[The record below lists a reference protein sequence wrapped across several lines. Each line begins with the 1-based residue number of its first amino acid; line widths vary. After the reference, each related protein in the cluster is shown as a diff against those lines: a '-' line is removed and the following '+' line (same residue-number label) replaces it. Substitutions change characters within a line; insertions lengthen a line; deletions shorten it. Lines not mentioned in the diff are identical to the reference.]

1 MPKSNYYDGTKL
13 LSLKDING
21 KTPEVFMCTS
31 NRSAG
36 KTTYFNRLVV
46 NRFIKRGEKFA
57 LLYRFNYEL
66 DGCDEKFFKDIKEL
80 FFPEYDM
87 TAAKKMK
94 GIYQELY
101 LNEEPCGYAISINS
115 ADQLKRNSHLFS
127 DIDNIIFDEFQSE
140 QNHYCDKEVEK
151 FISIH
156 NSIARGRSKQS
167 RYVPVYMISNPVTI
181 LNPYYVAMDIST
193 RLQKDTHF
201 LRGDGFVLEQ
211 GYNKTAAKA
220 LKSSAFNR
228 AFGSS
233 DYIAYSAE
241 GVYLQDDLSFVDTPT
256 GRGKYVATIRYAGID
271 YGVREYPELGI
282 VFCDKS
288 VDYQYPLKI
297 TVDTADHKLNY
308 VMVSSNFI
316 LIQKLRYYFEH
327 GCMRF
332 KDLQAKEAILKALS
346 F

>member
-1 MPKSNYYDGTKL
+1 MSKSNYYDGTKL

-21 KTPEVFMCTS
+21 KKPEVYMCTS

-87 TAAKKMK
+87 TSAKKMK

-156 NSIARGRSKQS
+156 NSIARGHGKQS

-211 GYNKTAAKA
+211 GYNETASKA
-220 LKSSAFNR
+220 LKTSAFNR

-241 GVYLQDDLSFVDTPT
+241 GVYLQDDLSFVDTPS

-271 YGVREYPELGI
+271 YGVREFPEIGI

>member
-1 MPKSNYYDGTKL
+1 MLKSNYYDGTKL

-46 NRFIKRGEKFA
+46 NRFIKRGAKFA

-80 FFPEYDM
+80 FFPEYNM

-211 GYNKTAAKA
+211 GYNETAAKA

-271 YGVREYPELGI
+271 
-282 VFCDKS
+282 
-288 VDYQYPLKI
+288 
-297 TVDTADHKLNY
+297 
-308 VMVSSNFI
+308 
-316 LIQKLRYYFEH
+316 
-327 GCMRF
+327 
-332 KDLQAKEAILKALS
+332 
-346 F
+346 

>member
-1 MPKSNYYDGTKL
+1 MPKLNYYDGTKL

-21 KTPEVFMCTS
+21 KKPEVFMCTS
-31 NRSAG
+31 NRTAG

-80 FFPEYDM
+80 FFSEYYM

-101 LNEEPCGYAISINS
+101 LIEEPCGYAISINS

-156 NSIARGRSKQS
+156 NSIARGHGKQS

-211 GYNKTAAKA
+211 GYNKTASDA

-241 GVYLQDDLSFVDTPT
+241 GVYLQDDLSFVDTPS
-256 GRGKYVATIRYAGID
+256 GRGKYVATIRYAGVD

>member
-156 NSIARGRSKQS
+156 NSIARGHGKQS

-211 GYNKTAAKA
+211 GYNETASAA

-241 GVYLQDDLSFVDTPT
+241 GVYLQDDLSFVDTPS

>member
-1 MPKSNYYDGTKL
+1 MPKTNFYDGTKL

-21 KTPEVFMCTS
+21 KKPEVFMCTS

-36 KTTYFNRLVV
+36 KTTYFNRLVT
-46 NRFIKRGEKFA
+46 NRFVKRGEKFA

-80 FFPEYDM
+80 FFSEYDM

-127 DIDNIIFDEFQSE
+127 DIDNIVFDEFQSE

-156 NSIARGRSKQS
+156 NSIARGHGKQS

-181 LNPYYVAMDIST
+181 LNPYYVAMGIST
-193 RLQKDTHF
+193 RLQKDTRF

-211 GYNKTAAKA
+211 GYNETASAA

-241 GVYLQDDLSFVDTPT
+241 GVYLQDDLSFVDTPS

>member
-1 MPKSNYYDGTKL
+1 MPKTNYYDGTKL

-21 KTPEVFMCTS
+21 KEPEVFMCTS

-46 NRFIKRGEKFA
+46 NRFIRRKLKFA

-80 FFPEYDM
+80 FFPEYEM
-87 TAAKKMK
+87 AAAKKMK

-101 LNEEPCGYAISINS
+101 LNEESCGYAISINS

-127 DIDNIIFDEFQSE
+127 DIGNMIFDEFQSE
-140 QNHYCDKEVEK
+140 QNHYCDREVEK

-156 NSIARGRSKQS
+156 NSIARGHGKQS

-211 GYNKTAAKA
+211 GYNKTASDA

-288 VDYQYPLKI
+288 IDYQYPLKI

-332 KDLQAKEAILKALS
+332 KDLQSKEAILKALS

>member
-1 MPKSNYYDGTKL
+1 
-13 LSLKDING
+13 
-21 KTPEVFMCTS
+21 MCTS

-127 DIDNIIFDEFQSE
+127 DIYNIIFDEFQSE

-211 GYNKTAAKA
+211 GYNETAAKA

>member
-13 LSLKDING
+13 LSLKDIKG

-57 LLYRFNYEL
+57 LLYRLNYEL

-87 TAAKKMK
+87 TAAKKMT
-94 GIYQELY
+94 GIYKELY

-211 GYNKTAAKA
+211 GYNETAAKA

>member
-46 NRFIKRGEKFA
+46 NRFIKRGAKFA

-211 GYNKTAAKA
+211 GYNETASKA

-282 VFCDKS
+282 VYCDKS
-288 VDYQYPLKI
+288 IDYQYPLKI

>member
-1 MPKSNYYDGTKL
+1 
-13 LSLKDING
+13 
-21 KTPEVFMCTS
+21 MCTS

-127 DIDNIIFDEFQSE
+127 DIYNIIFDEFQSE

-201 LRGDGFVLEQ
+201 MRGDGFVLEQ
-211 GYNKTAAKA
+211 GYNETAAKA

>member
-1 MPKSNYYDGTKL
+1 MPKLNYYDGTKL
-13 LSLKDING
+13 LSLKDLNG

-80 FFPEYDM
+80 FFREYDM

-211 GYNKTAAKA
+211 GYNETAAKA

-271 YGVREYPELGI
+271 YGVREYPEQGI

>member
-46 NRFIKRGEKFA
+46 NRFIKRGAKFA
-57 LLYRFNYEL
+57 LLYRFIYEL

-80 FFPEYDM
+80 FFPEYNM
-87 TAAKKMK
+87 TAVKKMK

-101 LNEEPCGYAISINS
+101 LNEESCGYAISINS

-156 NSIARGRSKQS
+156 NSIARGRRKQS

-211 GYNKTAAKA
+211 GYNETAAKA

-233 DYIAYSAE
+233 DYVAYSAE
-241 GVYLQDDLSFVDTPT
+241 GVYLQDDLSFVDTPS

-271 YGVREYPELGI
+271 YGVREYPEQGI
-282 VFCDKS
+282 VYCDKS

>member
-46 NRFIKRGEKFA
+46 NRFIKRGAKFA

-80 FFPEYDM
+80 FFPEYEM

-101 LNEEPCGYAISINS
+101 LNEESCGYAISINS

-211 GYNKTAAKA
+211 GYNETAAKA

-233 DYIAYSAE
+233 DYVAYSAE

>member
-1 MPKSNYYDGTKL
+1 MPKTNYYDGTKL

-21 KTPEVFMCTS
+21 KKPEVFMCTS

-80 FFPEYDM
+80 FFSEYDM

-156 NSIARGRSKQS
+156 NSIARGHGKQS

-211 GYNKTAAKA
+211 GYNETASTA

-233 DYIAYSAE
+233 DYIAYSSE
-241 GVYLQDDLSFVDTPT
+241 GVYLQDDLSFVDTPS
-256 GRGKYVATIRYAGID
+256 GRGKYVATIRYAGVD
-271 YGVREYPELGI
+271 YGVREYAEAGI

-332 KDLQAKEAILKALS
+332 KDLQSKEAILKALS